1 MRKWFLRWAF
11 LDIEGTDDR
20 RQTYFGRCAREIG
33 IKNLRTIRSLS
44 ACFVVVSASVILS
57 CLTFFPWRR
66 LLALYTGA
74 LALEG
79 TLFLLSSALLRTGR
93 GARGYNAFAAAYLLH
108 VLAFGAY
115 VGTIMSVDES
125 APVFLVV
132 LVVSQMLF
140 ILPPV
145 LTTSLAA
152 LATAATLIISFHIK
166 SSRFFLADAI
176 NCVGVFILSILL
188 GWMVNKTRA
197 EEAFA
202 RERVLQL
209 NDELQQR
216 SVTDQLT
223 GLPNHRS
230 FQDTYY
236 ALYEACEKT
245 GAAIGVIMM
254 DIDKFKLYNDHYGHL
269 MGDDCLAKVG
279 AALRRLQ
286 RENVT
291 VYRFGG
297 EEFLALLK
305 ASACGRAGEIAEQ
318 MRRAVE
324 QLAIPHALG
333 VSGGV
338 VTLSVGWHVGAPS
351 DQEPPTH
358 FLDQADRAMYQSK
371 ADGGNRV
378 SRF

>member
-33 IKNLRTIRSLS
+33 EKNLQAVRSLS
-44 ACFVVVSASVILS
+44 VFFMVVCVSVIVS
-57 CLTFFPWRR
+57 CLTFFPSRW
-66 LLALYTGA
+66 LMALYLGA
-74 LALEG
+74 MALEG
-79 TLFLLSSALLRTGR
+79 GLFAVSGALLKTRR
-93 GARGYNAFAAAYLLH
+93 RARFYNAFAAVYLLH
-108 VLAFGAY
+108 FLAFGVY
-115 VGTIMSVDES
+115 VGTALSVDES
-125 APVFLVV
+125 AAVFLVV
-132 LVVSQMLF
+132 LVISQMLF
-140 ILPPV
+140 ILPPI
-145 LTTSLAA
+145 L
-152 LATAATLIISFHIK
+152 TAAMAVAATVVTLLISYAIK
-166 SSRFFLADAI
+166 TPYFFQSDVI
-176 NCVGVFILSILL
+176 NCVAVFILSILL
-188 GWMVNKTRA
+188 GWRVNKTRA

-202 RERVLQL
+202 RMRVLQL

>member
-11 LDIEGTDDR
+11 LDIEGADDR
-20 RQTYFGRCAREIG
+20 GQTYFVRCAGEIG
-33 IKNLRTIRSLS
+33 VKNLRTIRSLS
-44 ACFVVVSASVILS
+44 AFFVVVSAFVILS
-57 CLTFFPWRR
+57 CMTFFPWRR

-79 TLFLLSSALLRTGR
+79 ALFLLSSALLKTQR
-93 GARGYNAFAAAYLLH
+93 GARGYNAFAAAYLAH
-108 VLAFGAY
+108 FLAFGAY
-115 VGTIMSVDES
+115 VGTVLSVNES

-132 LVVSQMLF
+132 LVISQMLF
-140 ILPPV
+140 ILPPA

-152 LATAATLIISFHIK
+152 LATAATLIVSCHVK
-166 SSRFFLADAI
+166 SPRFFLADVI

-188 GWMVNKTRA
+188 GWMVNKIRA

-202 RERVLQL
+202 RLRVLRL
-209 NDELQQR
+209 NDDLKQR

-236 ALYEACEKT
+236 TLFEASQKT
-245 GAAIGVIMM
+245 GAPIGVIMM

-269 MGDDCLAKVG
+269 MGDDCLARIG

-286 RENVT
+286 REDVILH
-291 VYRFGG
+291 RFGG
-297 EEFLALLK
+297 EEFIVLLK
-305 ASACGRAGEIAEQ
+305 ASACGRAGAIAEQ
-318 MRRAVE
+318 LRGAVE
-324 QLAIPHALG
+324 GLAIPHALG
-333 VSGGV
+333 VDRGV
-338 VTLSVGWHVGAPS
+338 VTISVGWHVGAP
-351 DQEPPTH
+351 DPDEPPTH
-358 FLDQADRAMYQSK
+358 FIDQADRAMYRSK

-378 SRF
+378 SHL